1 MATVRPL
8 RTDPTRATRTLT
20 WVPVTDATGRTR
32 MEMRWHVGA
41 PAPRIR
47 RKAAA

>member
-8 RTDPTRATRTLT
+8 RTTRPTRALT
-20 WVPVTDATGRTR
+20 WVPVTDATGRTH

-41 PAPRIR
+41 PAPQIR
-47 RKAAA
+47 RRTPAA

>member
-1 MATVRPL
+1 MTTVRSLPKK
-8 RTDPTRATRTLT
+8 RPTRVLT
-20 WVPVTDATGRTR
+20 WVPVTDAAGHTR

-47 RKAAA
+47 RHHAA

>member
-1 MATVRPL
+1 MATVRSRSTKSL
-8 RTDPTRATRTLT
+8 RATRALT

-32 MEMRWHVGA
+32 MEMRWHLDA

-47 RKAAA
+47 RKQAA